1 MKKRKKENVSPMPA
15 KERARTVSS
24 AGWRRRL
31 VDLVRSSTIAAA
43 ADFGKAS
50 LTWVANKDLS

>member
-15 KERARTVSS
+15 SARTVSS